1 MSWSDEQLRSIGCV
15 RTASNTGP
23 PAQPDTVTITISRED
38 AEFLTAMTDLD
49 GNEYDLPYLAR
60 IEAAAR
66 AALEGERGAR
76 TLPLRGHKWQH

>member
-1 MSWSDEQLRSIGCV
+1 MSDCTHTKYEGCK
-15 RTASNTGP
+15 P
-23 PAQPDTVTITISRED
+23 CPCYTVTITISRED

-66 AALEGERGAR
+66 AALEGER
-76 TLPLRGHKWQH
+76 